1 MAGIY
6 LHIPFC
12 KQACHYCDFHF
23 STSLRYRE
31 RMVEALL
38 WELELRHDYLAGQT
52 IETIYFGGGTPSLL
66 PAADIERLLNAIG
79 ERFSVAEG
87 AEITLEANPDD
98 LTEARLAELAAS
110 PVNRLSIGLQSFDA
124 EDLRFFNRAH
134 SAEEAA
140 RCLEL
145 ALRHGFADL
154 SVDLIYGSPTTSD
167 ATWHDNLQRILDYRV
182 PHLSCYCLT
191 VEPNTALEKFVRN
204 GTARPVEEEQAARQF
219 EYLLEWSEAAGYEQ
233 YEISNF
239 ARDERYS
246 RHNTA
251 YWLGK
256 HYLGI
261 GPSAHS
267 FDGVSRSWNVSNNA
281 LYMKHLE
288 NGGPYRET
296 EHLSA
301 TERYNEYLMTALR
314 TRWGVDLQ
322 RIRTMGFEEQFLR
335 DSQAFLQRGHLERHA
350 DLYRLTGSGKLLAD
364 GIAAQLF
371 AV

>member
-1 MAGIY
+1 MSGIY

-31 RMVEALL
+31 RMVSALL
-38 WELELRHDYLAGQT
+38 RELELRQDYLSDSS
-52 IETIYFGGGTPSLL
+52 IETIYFGGGTPSIL
-66 PAADIERLLNAIG
+66 PPGDIERILQAI
-79 ERFSVAEG
+79 ETRFTVAEG

-98 LTEARLAELAAS
+98 LTDAKLAELAAS

-124 EDLRFFNRAH
+124 DDLRFFNRAH
-134 SAEEAA
+134 TATEAET
-140 RCLEL
+140 CLQR
-145 ALRHGFADL
+145 ALHHGFEDL

-167 ATWHDNLQRILDYRV
+167 AVWHDNLRRVADYGV

-191 VEPNTALEKFVRN
+191 IEPNTALAKFVRT
-204 GTARPVEEEQAARQF
+204 GRAQPVNEEQAARQF
-219 EYLLEWSEAAGYEQ
+219 EYLLEFGAARGYEQ

-239 ARDERYS
+239 ARNQRYS
-246 RHNTA
+246 RHNSG
-251 YWLGK
+251 YWQGR

-267 FDGVSRSWNVSNNA
+267 FDGTSRSWNLAHNA
-281 LYMKHLE
+281 RYMRGIEKNE
-288 NGGPYRET
+288 PYRET
-296 EHLSA
+296 EQLTA
-301 TERYNEYLMTALR
+301 TERYNEYIMTALR
-314 TRWGVDLQ
+314 TKWGVDLR
-322 RIRTMGFEEQFLR
+322 RIRIMGFEETFLR
-335 DSQAFLQRGHLERHA
+335 DSRNPLQRGHLEH
-350 DLYRLTGSGKLLAD
+350 DNDIYRLTASGKFLAD